1 MVDFAEA
8 RRMMV
13 DGQIRTSDVTD
24 TRILVAFGE
33 IPRERFVPPP
43 LADLAYL
50 DKDLRISDGEQPRY
64 LLKPM
69 VLARLIQ
76 ALDLG
81 SRDKVLDVACGTGY
95 SGAIMAKL
103 AGHVVG
109 LDSDPAL
116 TKAAARALQ
125 ELGVANASF
134 TTGPLPAGA
143 PAEAP
148 YDAILIN
155 GKVERPSETILDQLA
170 HGGRLVC
177 VVRHGPIGRAT
188 LYRSVGGDVSGRAL
202 FDAAAPV
209 LPEFTTPPAFVF

>member
-13 DGQIRTSDVTD
+13 DGQIRTNDVTD

-33 IPRERFVPPP
+33 IPRERFVPPQ
-43 LADLAYL
+43 LAELAYL
-50 DKDLRISDGEQPRY
+50 DKDLRIAEGPQPRY

-95 SGAIMAKL
+95 SSAIMAKL
-103 AGHVVG
+103 AGQVVG
-109 LDSDPAL
+109 LDSDAAL
-116 TKAAARALQ
+116 TESAARVLR
-125 ELGVANASF
+125 ELGIANASF

-148 YDAILIN
+148 YEAILIN
-155 GKVERPSETILDQLA
+155 GLVERPSETILDQLRD
-170 HGGRLVC
+170 GGRLVC

-202 FDAAAPV
+202 FDAAAPL
-209 LPEFTTPPAFVF
+209 LPEFTAPPAFVF